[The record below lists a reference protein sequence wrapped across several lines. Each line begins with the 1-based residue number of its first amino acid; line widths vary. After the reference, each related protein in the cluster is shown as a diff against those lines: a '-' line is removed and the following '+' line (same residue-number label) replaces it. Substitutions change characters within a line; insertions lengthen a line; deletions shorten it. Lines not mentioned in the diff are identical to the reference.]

1 MDATSTQQEI
11 LLITGNRFA
20 EREWAEKI
28 KDDKNKLTPIE
39 QLEEA
44 CWNGLLPD
52 MLPELFEEK
61 AVDKKLFLLRI
72 KHCRSFLEIDLGENF
87 ETVQTDTS
95 IDPYIFVAGLILS

>member
-11 LLITGNRFA
+11 LLITGNRFTQ
-20 EREWAEKI
+20 REWAEKI
-28 KDDKNKLTPIE
+28 NDDKNKLTPTE

-52 MLPELFEEK
+52 LLPELFEDRSP
-61 AVDKKLFLLRI
+61 DKKQFLLRI

-87 ETVQTDTS
+87 ESVETETS
-95 IDPYIFVAGLILS
+95 IDPYLFVGTLSLS

>member
-28 KDDKNKLTPIE
+28 GDDKNKLTPTE

-52 MLPELFEEK
+52 LLPELFEEK
-61 AVDKKLFLLRI
+61 VIDKKNVSPA
-72 KHCRSFLEIDLGENF
+72 H
-87 ETVQTDTS
+87 
-95 IDPYIFVAGLILS
+95 